1 MKKKFLSLLLVM
13 TLTMSLTLGLTG
25 CGSKSADSDKKVLK
39 VAFECAYAPY
49 NWTQESP
56 DVGNGKKA
64 VKIKNADGYA
74 YGYEVELAQRI
85 AEELGY
91 ELEVYK
97 IEWSSILMGLQ
108 DGSYD
113 AVMTGV
119 CYSAERDETYDF
131 SSPYYKR
138 QIVGVVRSDS
148 QFANFTKLS
157 DFAGKGAKVTTQIA
171 TNYVPYKDEVPGGVI
186 ATDYETSSECF
197 LAVQNK
203 TADMVILDYTTSVQH
218 LLL

>member
-85 AEELGY
+85 ADELGY

-108 DGSYD
+108 DGSY
-113 AVMTGV
+113 AVSYTHLR
-119 CYSAERDETYDF
+119 AHET
-131 SSPYYKR
+131 
-138 QIVGVVRSDS
+138 
-148 QFANFTKLS
+148 
-157 DFAGKGAKVTTQIA
+157 
-171 TNYVPYKDEVPGGVI
+171 
-186 ATDYETSSECF
+186 
-197 LAVQNK
+197 
-203 TADMVILDYTTSVQH
+203 
-218 LLL
+218 

>member
-1 MKKKFLSLLLVM
+1 MCVC
-13 TLTMSLTLGLTG
+13 TI
-25 CGSKSADSDKKVLK
+25 
-39 VAFECAYAPY
+39 Y
-49 NWTQESP
+49 WTQESP

-85 AEELGY
+85 ADELGY

-157 DFAGKGAKVTTQIA
+157 DFAGKGAKITTQIA

-203 TADMVILDYTTSVQH
+203 TADIGYS
-218 LLL
+218 

>member
-1 MKKKFLSLLLVM
+1 MESRLLR
-13 TLTMSLTLGLTG
+13 
-25 CGSKSADSDKKVLK
+25 LK
-39 VAFECAYAPY
+39 M
-49 NWTQESP
+49 Q
-56 DVGNGKKA
+56 
-64 VKIKNADGYA
+64 DGYA

-85 AEELGY
+85 ADELGY

-157 DFAGKGAKVTTQIA
+157 DFAGKSAKITTQIA
-171 TNYVPYKDEVPGGVI
+171 TNYVPYKDEVPDGVI
-186 ATDYETSSECF
+186 ATDYEH
-197 LAVQNK
+197 LQNVSLQYRTK
-203 TADMVILDYTTSVQH
+203 QQIW
-218 LLL
+218 